1 MNTRLEEYE
10 DWARAC
16 MHVRCGFCREN
27 CPAYNQLK
35 MDSYSAKGKLTM
47 LYHWLK
53 GSLEPSEAMAERV
66 FACTS
71 CGLCDV
77 ACGYPQSEAIQAM
90 KIALSEEGYGPP
102 EAYEKIS
109 QRITETGNPYGE
121 ESKEAEEFL
130 SSFEEARIDSSEVAL
145 FFGCT
150 DLYRNRQQVT
160 DTVSILRAGGVNFM
174 ISRGSLCCGSP
185 AYRIGD
191 LSLARVN
198 ATSARDQLMSLGVKT
213 VITSCA
219 GCFRTMTHEFD
230 ELLDGGFG
238 MSVVHSTNV
247 ILDLLENGKLKLNPL
262 SSTAVFHDPCHLGR
276 QSEVY
281 ETPREILKKIPGLNL
296 VEMEWNR
303 KFAKC
308 CGAGGG
314 FRAGMPEEAIAQAS
328 DRIGEAES
336 TGASLLATSCPFCFR
351 NLSDGA
357 RKAES
362 ELEVTTIEGLI
373 ADLL

>member
-1 MNTRLEEYE
+1 VNTKLEEYE

-109 QRITETGNPYGE
+109 KRITETGNPYGE
-121 ESKEAEEFL
+121 EANAAEEFL
-130 SSFEEARIDSSEVAL
+130 SSFEESHLESSEVAL

-150 DLYRNRQQVT
+150 DLYRNLQQLT

-174 ISRGSLCCGSP
+174 IPRSSFCCGSP

-191 LSLARVN
+191 LSLARAN
-198 ATSARDQLMSLGVKT
+198 AKSAKDQLTSLGVKT
-213 VITSCA
+213 VITTCA
-219 GCFRTMTHEFD
+219 GCSRTMAHDYEEF
-230 ELLDGGFG
+230 LDGGVG
-238 MSVVHSTNV
+238 MRVVHSTDV
-247 ILDLLENGKLKLNPL
+247 ILDLLENGKLKLNPHP
-262 SSTAVFHDPCHLGR
+262 STAVFHDPCHLGR
-276 QSEVY
+276 HSEVY
-281 ETPREILKKIPGLNL
+281 ETPRRILKKIPELNL

-314 FRAGMPEEAIAQAS
+314 FRAGMPDEAIAQAS

-357 RKAES
+357 MATKS
-362 ELEVTTIEGLI
+362 QLDIKTIEGLI
-373 ADLL
+373 ASLL